1 MIERLHI
8 CPTCNNDFAVKETM
22 KKHIT
27 NVHEGKKC
35 EIFKSNVN
43 SYDTVH
49 ERNTVVHSV
58 N

>member
-49 ERNTVVHSV
+49 ERNTVVH
-58 N
+58 